1 MTTMAF
7 LTDYR
12 RFVTRSRPAWLRPVL
27 LKQVP
32 GGPHAPGA
40 AGAARIS
47 CMVLSSGFRNVLAS
61 MSGAGG
67 NEFETAALLPAA
79 PGRQGITDRRPSTC
93 VNSHAE

>member
-12 RFVTRSRPAWLRPVL
+12 RFIKRSPTWLRPVV
-27 LKQVP
+27 LKQVRV
-32 GGPHAPGA
+32 GPHAPGA
-40 AGAARIS
+40 AGAARIL

-61 MSGAGG
+61 MSGAEG
-67 NEFETAALLPAA
+67 NEFETAALLPAPA
-79 PGRQGITDRRPSTC
+79 GGQGITDRRPSTC